1 MMPADCCCCGCY
13 FTFCMLFLII
23 LLRVSSDVLFFCD
36 AFSSQYR
43 LLSYRSRVSFST
55 MLRMKAAHTASE
67 AISTT
72 ETCKTLFGKVINDEI
87 IANLAEN
94 HSLS

>member
-1 MMPADCCCCGCY
+1 
-13 FTFCMLFLII
+13 MLFLII
-23 LLRVSSDVLFFCD
+23 LLRVSSDVFFCD
-36 AFSSQYR
+36 EFSSQYR

>member
-23 LLRVSSDVLFFCD
+23 LLRVSSDVLFCD
-36 AFSSQYR
+36 EFSSQYR